1 MMSDEDTRKAFEA
14 SKARIKAQQEE
25 AIREGKF
32 IVTAVQ
38 QRDPKH
44 GTFVSPDDLTRVW
57 NFNNQVQDG
66 DEGVQE

>member
-1 MMSDEDTRKAFEA
+1 MSDEDTRKAFEA

-32 IVTAVQ
+32 IVTAIQ

-44 GTFVSPDDLTRVW
+44 GTFVSPDELIHSWSQLHSLQND
-57 NFNNQVQDG
+57 N
-66 DEGVQE
+66 EGAE